1 MSNSENALVEEY
13 AELYNSIEKRCTDD
27 FFQSDFQN
35 PYEYLYGKEKIKI
48 YRFDNNLI
56 VGKHKSKKVI
66 IISEEIPINEG
77 EVTHIVMGPDMIHIT
92 SAYRKKEYKQCLHM
106 STNPRETISHNC
118 NYSSEPI

>member
-27 FFQSDFQN
+27 FFQGDFQN
-35 PYEYLYGKEKIKI
+35 PYEYLYGKEKIPT

-56 VGKHKSKKVI
+56 VWKDEQKKVI

-77 EVTHIVMGPDMIHIT
+77 EVTHQI
-92 SAYRKKEYKQCLHM
+92 
-106 STNPRETISHNC
+106 
-118 NYSSEPI
+118 